1 MLRKINAV
9 EIKTVM
15 KAVISRESVNV
26 NTKMIK
32 KLKIKMYKNRNQ
44 V

>member
-1 MLRKINAV
+1 MWDVK
-9 EIKTVM
+9 EIKGRIY
-15 KAVISRESVNV
+15 KNSRKFSIVNV